1 MVIVNCERCSIT
13 PRLIERS
20 RDCSYPRFLFSSRCD
35 SFSCF
40 LLVFSVSLFSF
51 LLFILL
57 LCFLSYFSSFPLSFI
72 PAFFPQFP
80 FPSFASCLPS
90 FLSFFPSLPHLTSPQ
105 LYCLLFCDLTLFN
118 FPNFIFS
125 HPFLPCSLSISSYL
139 LPFSISA
146 FLLSLTLSLPSF
158 FFILFRYFTT
168 DILSPSTL
176 SLSPNNYFVV
186 LSCDYVLV
194 V

>member
-1 MVIVNCERCSIT
+1 MTVLT
-13 PRLIERS
+13 PA
-20 RDCSYPRFLFSSRCD
+20 SYFPPGVTPFLAS
-35 SFSCF
+35 
-40 LLVFSVSLFSF
+40 SLFS
-51 LLFILL
+51 LFP
-57 LCFLSYFSSFPLSFI
+57 CFLSSFSSYSSVFFPTFLLSLF
-72 PAFFPQFP
+72 PSSLLFSPQFP
-80 FPSFASCLPS
+80 FPSLASCLPS
-90 FLSFFPSLPHLTSPQ
+90 FLSFLPSLPHLTSPQ